1 MNKDLEIIELDES
14 ISNEINSNETNL
26 NKNKLNVNKTDSDKM
41 NHIDVEK
48 ESEKNSKEQGNGE
61 QISTSKAILREIL
74 SWILTFAIAIG
85 AAFFIKSFI
94 IINATVP
101 TGSMENT
108 IMPGDDLIGFRLAY
122 KFSEPERGD
131 IIIFKYP
138 DDETQKFVK
147 RIIGLPGE
155 TVRIEDAKV
164 YINDSKE
171 PLEEPY
177 LRDEWVKM
185 TGPFEYEIPEDCYL
199 VLGDNRN
206 NSKDSRYWVNSFV
219 TKDEI
224 IGKASFIYFPFN
236 RFGSLN

>member
-1 MNKDLEIIELDES
+1 MSVTIDGKEGSYEVRNYASTVTLEQDALNAFS
-14 ISNEINSNETNL
+14 IL
-26 NKNKLNVNKTDSDKM
+26 
-41 NHIDVEK
+41 
-48 ESEKNSKEQGNGE
+48 
-61 QISTSKAILREIL
+61 
-74 SWILTFAIAIG
+74 
-85 AAFFIKSFI
+85 
-94 IINATVP
+94 
-101 TGSMENT
+101 ENT
-108 IMPGDDLIGFRLAY
+108 HTLDADYIYRD
-122 KFSEPERGD
+122 
-131 IIIFKYP
+131 FKELVVELGYYTK
-138 DDETQKFVK
+138 EEFK
-147 RIIGLPGE
+147 RF
-155 TVRIEDAKV
+155 IEDAKV

-177 LRDEWVKM
+177 LRDEWVEM